1 MIVKIRIVLSE
12 DEVSVIQELA
22 EKELRPLKEQI
33 RFLLRQ
39 ELQRRRLLPD
49 AEIPVLAVRSQEK
62 VEKGGSW

>member
-39 ELQRRRLLPD
+39 ELQRRRLLPEV
-49 AEIPVLAVRSQEK
+49 EIPVLAVPSQEE